1 MAVRYCTLCVW
12 ESTASHG
19 NTWRTPRTGV
29 CTRSAFSPIR
39 RRHVSVMPMTSTTQ
53 VTILR
58 NIPVWVCV
66 VNDSRPARN
75 SAPEVTP
82 R

>member
-1 MAVRYCTLCVW
+1 M
-12 ESTASHG
+12 
-19 NTWRTPRTGV
+19 
-29 CTRSAFSPIR
+29 
-39 RRHVSVMPMTSTTQ
+39 SVMPMTSTTQ